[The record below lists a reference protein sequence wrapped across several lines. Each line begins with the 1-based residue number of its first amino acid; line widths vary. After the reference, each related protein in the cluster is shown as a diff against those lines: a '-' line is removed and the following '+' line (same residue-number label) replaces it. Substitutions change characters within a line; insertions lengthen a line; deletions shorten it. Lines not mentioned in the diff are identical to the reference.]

1 MPKVGNKHFAY
12 TDAGE
17 AAAHAEAKKTGK
29 KVEKAYA
36 KGGPVKAAKKK
47 ASKKKKAST
56 KAPPG
61 YVVARGSGAARPQFF
76 KVNT

>member
-17 AAAHAEAKKTGK
+17 AAAHAEAKSTGK
-29 KVEKAYA
+29 QVEKAYA
-36 KGGPVKAAKKK
+36 KGGPVKAGKKK
-47 ASKKKKAST
+47 SSKKKTST
-56 KAPPG
+56 KAPAG